1 MEQLFALATVM
12 VTVAFAVV
20 YTIAALNGPSKVK
33 WAVTRKVLRDS
44 GGGIPPIALS
54 GKPPGIIG

>member
-33 WAVTRKVLRDS
+33 
-44 GGGIPPIALS
+44 
-54 GKPPGIIG
+54 